1 MASKKVKT
9 LLKFRDVSSKKG
21 LMFFEKG
28 LDFFERL
35 LKRAIKTFDN
45 LNLDA

>member
-9 LLKFRDVSSKKG
+9 LLEFRDVSFKKG

-28 LDFFERL
+28 LDFF
-35 LKRAIKTFDN
+35 
-45 LNLDA
+45 